1 MAKEK
6 IIENNL
12 RKIYFQQVVP
22 EVKKEFGLKNIHQV
36 PRIEKIVINCG
47 IGKLMNNFKNNPEI
61 LKKAQELIALISGQM
76 PVVIKA
82 KKSIAGFKL
91 REGMPVGL
99 KVTLRKKKM
108 EDFLFR
114 FIHLVLPRIRD
125 FWGIPL
131 KSIDERGNLN
141 YGIKDISIFPEVSKE
156 TLPFNLGLEVSFVP
170 NIRKRDLV
178 IRVYQLIG
186 FPLEKEGK
194 KEKESKKE
202 NK

>member
-1 MAKEK
+1 MVKEK
-6 IIENNL
+6 IIENNF
-12 RKIYFQQVVP
+12 KKTYFQQVIP
-22 EVKKEFGLKNIHQV
+22 EIKKEFSLKNIHQI
-36 PRIEKIVINCG
+36 PRIEKVVINCG
-47 IGKLMNNFKNNPEI
+47 IGKLMTNSKNNPDT

-125 FWGIPL
+125 FWGISF
-131 KSIDERGNLN
+131 KNIDEKGNLN

-156 TLPFNLGLEVSFVP
+156 TLPFNLSLEVSFVP
-170 NIRKRDLV
+170 NIRKRDLA
-178 IRVYQLIG
+178 IRVYQLMG
-186 FPLEKEGK
+186 FPLEKG
-194 KEKESKKE
+194 